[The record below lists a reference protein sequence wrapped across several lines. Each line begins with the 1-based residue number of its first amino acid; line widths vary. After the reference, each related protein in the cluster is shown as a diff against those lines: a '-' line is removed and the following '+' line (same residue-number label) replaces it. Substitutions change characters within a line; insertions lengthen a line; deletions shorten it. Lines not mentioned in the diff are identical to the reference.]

1 MRSRGFTKLFGQ
13 SWQARPVL
21 NQFST
26 ELRWAT
32 LSWELGS
39 KSKAP
44 SNTLPSQNIYS
55 LMSANCNMFLKQL
68 HTKNLK
74 LFKVR
79 NSKSLV
85 TLAYNI
91 LEGNAGVIDAIFLWW
106 SFYTILPCRLRR
118 AEATTQSSLLRFIN
132 SHLDLDRYGNT
143 FVEDHFVTPNSW
155 AAPPMSSLV
164 FYQTG
169 KRGWQ

>member
-1 MRSRGFTKLFGQ
+1 MWMLFC
-13 SWQARPVL
+13 
-21 NQFST
+21 
-26 ELRWAT
+26 
-32 LSWELGS
+32 
-39 KSKAP
+39 K
-44 SNTLPSQNIYS
+44 S
-55 LMSANCNMFLKQL
+55 LMSAICNMILKQL
-68 HTKNLK
+68 HSRNLNSETF
-74 LFKVR
+74 LQNFFKVR

-85 TLAYNI
+85 ALSYNI

-143 FVEDHFVTPNSW
+143 FAEDHFVTPNSW